1 MRREWAEYLAPLQYI
16 PLMASMAP
24 LDKKTLYKAAV
35 ALSQEPSRWQLYHDY
50 TPECHAADAISA
62 LLLSHICKKVYV
74 AEGMLDAL
82 TVLRVASINYEISQ
96 TVGRPVAIP
105 QTDFVNS
112 ALQFLGA
119 VNLSPV
125 ELLGVVP
132 IKRLE
137 EPAVRLLYAMGALRL
152 VGMTLVP
159 SPQLALIFLYSTSP
173 AGTGEA

>member
-16 PLMASMAP
+16 PLMALMAP

-35 ALSQEPSRWQLYHDY
+35 ALSQEPGRWQLYHDY

-62 LLLSHICKKVYV
+62 LLLSHMCEKVYV

-82 TVLRVASINYEISQ
+82 AVLRVASINYEISQ

-152 VGMTLVP
+152 VGMALVP
-159 SPQLALIFLYSTSP
+159 SPQLALISLYSTSP